1 MSNYISKD
9 LAERQPGTL
18 FAGIDLSLKDLV
30 VIVLNSNGN
39 RLDRFRTS
47 NDASGYAHLRER
59 LQRLS
64 AKHGAPAVVVGM
76 EPTNYYWK
84 QVAYDLEQQGVP
96 FRLVNALT
104 VKRHREGDQLDRSK
118 GTS

>member
-39 RLDRFRTS
+39 RLDRFRTG
-47 NDASGYAHLRER
+47 NDASGYVHLRER
-59 LQRLS
+59 LQRLRT
-64 AKHGAPAVVVGM
+64 KHGAPAVVVGM
-76 EPTNYYWK
+76 EPTHYRCVCLSRGN
-84 QVAYDLEQQGVP
+84 
-96 FRLVNALT
+96 
-104 VKRHREGDQLDRSK
+104 
-118 GTS
+118 